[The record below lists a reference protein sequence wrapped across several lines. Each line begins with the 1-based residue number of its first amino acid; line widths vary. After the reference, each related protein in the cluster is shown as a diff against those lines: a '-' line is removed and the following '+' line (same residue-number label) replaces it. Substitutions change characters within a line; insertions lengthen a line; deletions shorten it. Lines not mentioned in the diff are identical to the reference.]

1 MSRTQVE
8 GLVAGIRPARTADLP
23 ALGHFFAGLS
33 VQTRYLRFFSP
44 ITPGPSLLNLLCGG
58 DGTTDALLAT
68 RDSVII
74 GHGMAADRS
83 GLCGARTTDIGV
95 VVADAWQ
102 RQGVGSALVRALITG
117 AQVRGVTKVTM
128 DVMHG
133 NDRALAMI
141 KGHWPAART
150 RRSRD
155 CVTIHVQLADYQDR
169 QPPAHLARVENQD
182 QRSERTVASRSTA
195 TVPALGDIGIRW
207 LAEIPRHPYLRADQL
222 SFPASAIEATRVAMA
237 GAWSSC
243 GKCLPGMRSM
253 AARPAAA
260 RALSP

>member
-8 GLVAGIRPARTADLP
+8 GLVAAIRPARTADLP
-23 ALGHFFAGLS
+23 ALGDFFTGLS
-33 VQTRYLRFFSP
+33 VQSRYLRFFSP

-68 RDSVII
+68 RDGVII

-83 GLCGARTTDIGV
+83 GACEARTTDIGV

-102 RQGVGSALVRALITG
+102 RQGLGSALVRALITG
-117 AQVRGVTKVTM
+117 AQVRGVTTVTM

-141 KGHWPAART
+141 RGHWPAARA

-155 CVTIHVQLADYQDR
+155 YVTIHVQLADYRER
-169 QPPAHLARVENQD
+169 QRPV
-182 QRSERTVASRSTA
+182 
-195 TVPALGDIGIRW
+195 
-207 LAEIPRHPYLRADQL
+207 
-222 SFPASAIEATRVAMA
+222 
-237 GAWSSC
+237 
-243 GKCLPGMRSM
+243 LP
-253 AARPAAA
+253 ARPCTRQSDAQAAA
-260 RALSP
+260 GRV